1 MRRKILLAGLLAF
14 LVIAPARTSMGQKRP
29 LTESDLLKLLAG
41 GVYCGRVAMLV
52 RERGIAFSPTMDDLR
67 LLQHA
72 GADEKLERAVL
83 AARRLLP
90 PITISNRRI
99 PQLLPPALSNH
110 LVVASH
116 ATVAPS
122 TPLSSSVPTARDL
135 VSLRRTG
142 ADLALLNTV
151 ERARYFTDQLPG
163 RSYKP
168 RLGQQVAPPTSGNH
182 IKSIPH
188 NTMSSD
194 GLPPTI
200 LVASSPSASPSSSS
214 VSPHSGIAVM
224 VRSAAHPKPS
234 IIWHQMHGRW
244 YWHCVAH
251 CSKFRHDHES
261 LSEEASQFYDS
272 SSN

>member
-1 MRRKILLAGLLAF
+1 
-14 LVIAPARTSMGQKRP
+14 
-29 LTESDLLKLLAG
+29 
-41 GVYCGRVAMLV
+41 MLV
-52 RERGIAFSPTMDDLR
+52 RDRGIAFSPTVNDLR

-83 AARRLLP
+83 AARRLPP

-99 PQLLPPALSNH
+99 PQLLPPALPNH
-110 LVVASH
+110 VVLASH
-116 ATVAPS
+116 AAVAPS
-122 TPLSSSVPTARDL
+122 TPLSSSAPTARDL
-135 VSLRRTG
+135 ASLRHTG

-151 ERARYFTDQLPG
+151 ERARYFMAQLPG

-168 RLGQQVAPPTSGNH
+168 RVEQQVAPPASGSFV
-182 IKSIPH
+182 KSIQH
-188 NTMSSD
+188 NTISPD

-224 VRSAAHPKPS
+224 VRFSAHPKPS
-234 IIWHQMHGRW
+234 IIWHQVHGRW

-261 LSEEASQFYDS
+261 LSEEASEFYES